1 MKRLVAIALIIS
13 LLLSVMPFCAF
24 AAEQEEKK
32 PGQGVYGKRIF
43 GAALIPKRRFTFWC
57 TGGTATICG
66 GVGETGTR
74 CFQLYVFC

>member
-32 PGQGVYGKRIF
+32 SGQASMASASLELPLFQSGVSRSGAQVEQPQYAAALEKLEQGVSS
-43 GAALIPKRRFTFWC
+43 
-57 TGGTATICG
+57 
-66 GVGETGTR
+66 
-74 CFQLYVFC
+74 